1 MRKPRIRPAMRQP
14 MAAPTTGP
22 TLLFEVDG
30 VGLEVGVLVW
40 DVPVVVALP
49 VAEVSGV
56 VPGVDVT
63 PRVVVKV
70 NVELVCCVDEVV
82 TMDVVAP
89 TCVGYVIID
98 VSIHVPVAVSV
109 KTVAEEVGIADVV
122 VANVGVENVLVPVN
136 AVGDGDALV
145 VPAIST
151 CLPRRMRYREN
162 GNKPKHHGSLR
173 HIRPY
178 PSRTRARASSSIVQP
193 ALCS

>member
-22 TLLFEVDG
+22 TLLFGVDG
-30 VGLEVGVLVW
+30 AGLEVLVGDALVGVA
-40 DVPVVVALP
+40 VPVAD
-49 VAEVSGV
+49 VSGV
-56 VPGVDVT
+56 IPGVDVT

-109 KTVAEEVGIADVV
+109 KTVAEEVGTADVV
-122 VANVGVENVLVPVN
+122 VANVGVENVLVPVSWLDD
-136 AVGDGDALV
+136 VGGLV
-145 VPAIST
+145 TGVPMLT

-162 GNKPKHHGSLR
+162 GNKPKQSRVPATYKTIAVKNKSESLVQ
-173 HIRPY
+173 HSV
-178 PSRTRARASSSIVQP
+178 SRTV
-193 ALCS
+193 